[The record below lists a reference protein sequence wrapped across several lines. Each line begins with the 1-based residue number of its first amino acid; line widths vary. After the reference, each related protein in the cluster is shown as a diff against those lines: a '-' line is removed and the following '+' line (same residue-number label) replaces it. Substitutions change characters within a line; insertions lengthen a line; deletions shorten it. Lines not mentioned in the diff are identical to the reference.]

1 MICSVSSPKCYIRT
15 VYFLIFN
22 VNVVN
27 VIDDAKTHNQL
38 YYAYSIEFA
47 RGFESND
54 MKILKS
60 QDQSVFS

>member
-1 MICSVSSPKCYIRT
+1 MCFINIQRKLC
-15 VYFLIFN
+15 
-22 VNVVN
+22 N